1 MTLRFNG
8 ASGVRIFLSS
18 NFDIKW
24 FQIAVAHERAALGAR
39 EGVMAAPDGSQE
51 VGEALDD
58 ELQAAMVVVAAAA
71 FALDALYVKVDEL
84 LDPAERSQAKSSRAG
99 RIAETFKAAF
109 DLGSLGGKWQ
119 TEIPALFDLRDEVVH
134 FRSELH
140 ESQPHPTGRSNV
152 SRENT
157 VYTVERATWAVDLA
171 LEVLTTAYR
180 SPRKKHV
187 ALSEWAASS
196 AHVPT
201 WLEELR
207 HGKP

>member
-1 MTLRFNG
+1 
-8 ASGVRIFLSS
+8 
-18 NFDIKW
+18 
-24 FQIAVAHERAALGAR
+24 
-39 EGVMAAPDGSQE
+39 MAAPDGSQE

-109 DLGSLGGKWQ
+109 DLGSLGGKRQ
-119 TEIPALFDLRDEVVH
+119 TPRSPALFDLRDEVVH

-171 LEVLTTAYR
+171 LEVLTTATVTTQEARCPQRVGRQLGARTY
-180 SPRKKHV
+180 V
-187 ALSEWAASS
+187 AQNFA
-196 AHVPT
+196 
-201 WLEELR
+201 R
-207 HGKP
+207 